1 MGFWGSLG
9 SAISSCVSGV
19 CSAISRVGSAVTGFA
34 SRAISTFCSAIGIKA
49 TGFMG
54 IMKGFI
60 AGPLGPVFGPIIG
73 KLVLNAVVKIVEKL
87 AKMLG
92 IIKEEDRTEELGYR
106 LDEANKDENK
116 HWKQKDDFDT
126 LEEYYDYLKKQIPDD
141 KIDREKLRRDKDYY
155 ALIGMMAEVNG
166 LEDSLRIKLPET
178 FLMEAGKSRMTPD
191 EVRAFADAFR
201 GLGYDAVEVQ
211 EYFKG
216 RMEPG
221 EAKRITE
228 ALIEALGKYYPDRS
242 REELYA
248 RLGDMRAAA
257 RDDNTLKEVYK
268 KELEEIADKKQ
279 VPEI

>member
-1 MGFWGSLG
+1 MGFWGSIG

-19 CSAISRVGSAVTGFA
+19 CSCVSRVCGAVTGFA
-34 SRAISTFCSAIGIKA
+34 SRAVSSFCSAIGIKA

-54 IMKGFI
+54 LMRGFI

-73 KLVLNAVVKIVEKL
+73 KLMLNVAVKIVEKL

-92 IIKEEDRTEELGYR
+92 IIKEDDKTEELGYR

-116 HWKQKDDFDT
+116 HWKQRNDFNT
-126 LEEYYDYLKKQIPDD
+126 LEEYYAYLKKQIPDD
-141 KIDREKLRRDKDYY
+141 KIDREALRRDKDYY
-155 ALIGMMAEVNG
+155 ALLGMMAEVDS

-191 EVRAFADAFR
+191 EIRAFADAFR

-211 EYFKG
+211 DYFQG
-216 RMEPG
+216 RMPLG

-228 ALIEALGKYYPDRS
+228 ALVESLGKYCPNMSED
-242 REELYA
+242 EIYA
-248 RLGDMRAAA
+248 RLGKMQAIA
-257 RDDNTLKEVYK
+257 RDDDMLKEVYK
-268 KELEEIADKKQ
+268 KELQEIAEKKQ
-279 VPEI
+279 VPEV